1 MSILLTIGIIILVLW
16 LLGFVFF
23 RGLGWLIH
31 IALIIAFILLIIWL
45 LQSVLGLF

>member
-1 MSILLTIGIIILVLW
+1 LVLW